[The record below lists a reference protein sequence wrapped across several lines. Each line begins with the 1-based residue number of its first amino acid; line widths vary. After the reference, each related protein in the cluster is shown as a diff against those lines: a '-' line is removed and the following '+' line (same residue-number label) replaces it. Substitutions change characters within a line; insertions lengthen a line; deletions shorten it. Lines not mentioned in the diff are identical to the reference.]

1 MSGCQSCNS
10 CNYGNTC
17 STCNSCMAC
26 DKNCNAAS
34 GCNTIQTFC
43 KTSGQSA
50 GGFSFNQSVTKDAL
64 FLTKANWNRLIS
76 YIRAAY
82 DKGSNSLIN
91 NAQSGIGVQSPG
103 KGGDSGLPES
113 DTNTYMTASMFN
125 KVSAALGG
133 LGSTGPTRRVQADV
147 DIVYGSYFKDLET
160 FANNLTYKTTQ
171 CDNCN
176 AGCNVKCNTCL
187 TCNVENCGACNG
199 TCQTHSSNTCCSTTC
214 QHSCQ
219 TACQKSAQTAT

>member
-43 KTSGQSA
+43 KTSGQSV

-133 LGSTGPTRRVQADV
+133 LGSTGPTRRV
-147 DIVYGSYFKDLET
+147 
-160 FANNLTYKTTQ
+160 
-171 CDNCN
+171 
-176 AGCNVKCNTCL
+176 
-187 TCNVENCGACNG
+187 
-199 TCQTHSSNTCCSTTC
+199 
-214 QHSCQ
+214 
-219 TACQKSAQTAT
+219 